1 MHAKTTYFPALTM
14 LSSGGRL
21 IDFSTPRI
29 MGILNVTPDSFYRSE
44 KFESLSDI
52 LHTVETMLTDG
63 ADIIDVGG
71 MSTRPGAK
79 IIDVDTE
86 LKRVIPVV
94 EKIKQ
99 TFPQT
104 WLSIDTVHA
113 KVAEEAVHHGADI
126 INDISAGA
134 IDTTLLDTVA
144 ALNVPYILMHMKGLP
159 STMQDKPVYENVVEE
174 VFTFFIEKLQLLHSL
189 NTYDVIIDPGFG
201 FGKNT
206 EDNYAL
212 ASNIKQF
219 QLLGKPI
226 LAGISRKS
234 MICKLLKVNP
244 EKALNGTTALNA
256 LLLFNKVNII
266 RVHDVKEAK
275 EVLQIVSAFSNAGA
289 SN

>member
-1 MHAKTTYFPALTM
+1 MHAKTTYFPSLTM
-14 LSSGGRL
+14 LRSGERL
-21 IDFSTPRI
+21 MDFSTPRI
-29 MGILNVTPDSFYRSE
+29 MGILNVTPDSFYSSG
-44 KFESLSDI
+44 KFESLSEL
-52 LHTVETMLTDG
+52 LHSVETMLRDG
-63 ADIIDVGG
+63 ADIIDIGG

-86 LKRVIPVV
+86 LQRVIPVV

-104 WLSIDTVHA
+104 WISIDTVHA

-126 INDISAGA
+126 INDISAGV
-134 IDTTLLDTVA
+134 IDDTLLDTVA
-144 ALNVPYILMHMKGLP
+144 ELKVPYILMHMKGLP
-159 STMQDKPVYENVVEE
+159 STMQDNPVYENVVEE
-174 VFTFFIEKLQLLHSL
+174 VFTFFIEKLQHLHSL
-189 NTYDVIIDPGFG
+189 SIHDVIIDPGFG

-212 ASNIKQF
+212 ASHIQQF

-244 EKALNGTTALNA
+244 EKALNGTTALHA
-256 LLLFNKVNII
+256 LLLLNKVNII

-275 EVLQIVSAFSNAGA
+275 EVLKIVSAFNNTNAA
-289 SN
+289 Y